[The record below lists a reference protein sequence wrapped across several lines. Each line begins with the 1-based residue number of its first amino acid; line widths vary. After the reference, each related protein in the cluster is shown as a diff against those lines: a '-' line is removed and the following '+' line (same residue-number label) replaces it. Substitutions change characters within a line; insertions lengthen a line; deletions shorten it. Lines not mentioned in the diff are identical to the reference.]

1 MCVSVRTGQ
10 LNNIR
15 LMFHVSDESI
25 PSPSISLSDQK
36 CIFFF
41 KNKIFENVEHLDTS
55 TISTFQLLADFLFTS
70 LLGLIDFYFIS
81 RISADH
87 FDDCEVHRR
96 PFCFPSHSSRAA
108 SLHKGPAL
116 NVFFFSKS
124 FIFHLNNRNEW
135 WRFIRTEKSAERFE
149 FFIPLFPFGSQK
161 CRLLS
166 VI

>member
-1 MCVSVRTGQ
+1 
-10 LNNIR
+10 L
-15 LMFHVSDESI
+15 
-25 PSPSISLSDQK
+25 
-36 CIFFF
+36 FF
-41 KNKIFENVEHLDTS
+41 
-55 TISTFQLLADFLFTS
+55 S
-70 LLGLIDFYFIS
+70 LLRLIDLSFIS

-87 FDDCEVHRR
+87 FDDCEVHRQ

-116 NVFFFSKS
+116 NVFKS
-124 FIFHLNNRNEW
+124 IFHLNNRNEW
-135 WRFIRTEKSAERFE
+135 WIFIRTEKSAERFE